1 MHSIFLRGRN
11 SLNVHHYKNI
21 HQSTLRTHLYS
32 FAALHTISFNI
43 KPCQKI
49 AAFDLENVNE
59 A

>member
-1 MHSIFLRGRN
+1 MHSIFQRGRI

-21 HQSTLRTHLYS
+21 QQSALRTHLYS
-32 FAALHTISFNI
+32 FATLHTISLDI